1 MLRNVLALS
10 VMCVT
15 TAIAGS
21 EVSSVA
27 PVDEFLEFSFEG
39 KTFRYDKLDAV
50 VSLDHSSGKL
60 DVTIGAARDLF
71 EPGPRYAIYW
81 FTSADDP
88 PKVGI
93 VTSRV
98 MIALDVPGMNRALIN
113 LPPTGSVS
121 VYLTL
126 VSDKVI
132 AGTFTAENLLLV
144 SSPRWRDGPRT
155 EVPTVSGKFQATRWD
170 IEHDG

>member
-1 MLRNVLALS
+1 MTTAFASPETNSVALS
-10 VMCVT
+10 
-15 TAIAGS
+15 G
-21 EVSSVA
+21 
-27 PVDEFLEFSFEG
+27 DFLEFSFEG

-50 VSLDHSSGKL
+50 VSVDRSSDKL
-60 DVTIGAARDLF
+60 DVIIAAGRGLL
-71 EPGPRYAIYW
+71 ESGPRYAIYW

-98 MIALDVPGMNRALIN
+98 WVALDVPGMNRALIT

-155 EVPTVSGKFQATRWD
+155 EVPTASGKFQATRWD